1 MRGFY
6 FLPIALCL
14 IFLKLDGRP
23 PPVQVEAPA
32 PQDTSKTVY
41 DVSVLGAPSTGALVE
56 GVLGSVQ
63 KGCRHRFYCHSTEP
77 MQGFLGPQ
85 TTAEPLSFRDQP
97 GVFPAPLM
105 GPAALTFCF
114 NCSQENSH
122 FTPIIVRPDGTV
134 FYGQAMSAA
143 NSPQTL
149 VIASPAQ
156 TGIYNLFIL
165 THQKEDQ
172 PAYAVVE
179 ASINTQPQ
187 ERKTF
192 HLKSLEAKEA
202 HPELISAEFTYI
214 PLR

>member
-6 FLPIALCL
+6 FLPLALCF
-14 IFLKLDGRP
+14 IFLELDGRP
-23 PPVQVEAPA
+23 PPARVEAPH
-32 PQDTSKTVY
+32 DFSKTAY
-41 DVSVLGAPSTGALVE
+41 DVSVLGAPATGSLVE
-56 GVLGSVQ
+56 GVVGSVQ
-63 KGCRHRFYCHSTEP
+63 KGCRHRFFCHSSEP

-85 TTAEPLSFRDQP
+85 ASAEPLSFRDQP

-114 NCSQENSH
+114 NCSEENSH

-134 FYGQAMSAA
+134 IYGQAMGAS

-165 THQKEDQ
+165 THQKEDI
-172 PAYAVVE
+172 PAHAMVE
-179 ASINTQPQ
+179 ASISTQPK
-187 ERKTF
+187 EGKTF
-192 HLKSLEAKEA
+192 HLKSLEAKEGD
-202 HPELISAEFTYI
+202 PELISAEFIYI